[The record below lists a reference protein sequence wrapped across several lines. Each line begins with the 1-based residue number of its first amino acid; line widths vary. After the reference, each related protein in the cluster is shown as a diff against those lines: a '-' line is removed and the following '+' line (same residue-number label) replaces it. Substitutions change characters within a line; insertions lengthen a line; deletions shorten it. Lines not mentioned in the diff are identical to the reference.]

1 MKNRK
6 LSQLFIAS
14 VISAAM
20 MTSGISVSAADF
32 SDDTSATAEQTI
44 DAEEEEVPAAE
55 DSSELF
61 QSDAA
66 EAVSTVAVNSTNFP
80 DAKFRQYVLDNID
93 TNKDKKLSTDE
104 IKAAKTIDVSGLGIS
119 NLKGIE
125 HFTYA
130 TDLFAANNKLKSVDI
145 TKNTKV
151 AYLNLSNNSLT
162 GTLNL
167 SKCTNLHVV
176 KYGSNKLTK
185 VTMPAKKYLKS
196 LDFVDASDNQFTTQ
210 ANAGLNIGDT
220 DYVKSLSEVNASNN
234 AITSFNCAGFQGI
247 LDLRNNK
254 ITSLKLENSKEGSH
268 VVSLYLDGNT
278 LSKTS
283 SVDFTPE
290 WITTPQQFS
299 CSANVSSK
307 VKMLKATVSVT
318 SATWD
323 QIIVNVGSS
332 SDDASYKLE
341 KKTGNGAYETIK
353 TWANGDLS
361 DAEFGEDYTDNVI
374 STGQSYTYRVTATAQ
389 VKDANKNLK
398 SWSNSVTVTT
408 KAVGTKPALTLKST
422 KKGVATVSWKAVEGA
437 DGYDVYCGS
446 SKTSQKGTV
455 VKGTTKLTADKT
467 KLTSGKIYYFRARAY
482 KMVGSTK
489 VYTGYS
495 AVKSIKVK

>member
-6 LSQLFIAS
+6 LNQLLVAS

-20 MTSGISVSAADF
+20 MTSAIGVNAADF
-32 SDDTSATAEQTI
+32 SDDTSAAEQI
-44 DAEEEEVPAAE
+44 LDAGE
-55 DSSELF
+55 DETPDFEDDSEF

-66 EAVSTVAVNSTNFP
+66 EATSTVAVNATNFP

-93 TNKDKKLSTDE
+93 TNKDKKLSTEE
-104 IKAAKTIDVSGLGIS
+104 IKAAKSIDVSGLGIS
-119 NLKGIE
+119 NLKGVE
-125 HFTYA
+125 RFTYA
-130 TDLFAANNKLKSVDI
+130 TDLFAANNKLKTIDI
-145 TKNTKV
+145 TKNTKI

-185 VTMPAKKYLKS
+185 VTMPAKKYLKN
-196 LDFVDASDNQFTTQ
+196 LDFVDASSNKFTTQ

-220 DYVKSLSEVNASNN
+220 DYVPSLSEVNASNN

-254 ITSLKLENSKEGSH
+254 ITTLKLENSKEGSQ

-278 LSKTS
+278 LSKTTS
-283 SVDFTPE
+283 IDFTPE
-290 WITTPQQFS
+290 WITVPQQFS
-299 CSANVSSK
+299 CDSKVSSK
-307 VKMLKATVSVT
+307 VKMLKAKASIT
-318 SATWD
+318 SSTWD
-323 QIIVNVGSS
+323 QIVVNVGSS
-332 SDDASYKLE
+332 TDDASYKLE
-341 KKTGNGAYETIK
+341 KKKGNGAYETVK
-353 TWANGDLS
+353 TWDNGDMS

-374 STGQSYTYRVTATAQ
+374 TTGATYTYRVTATAQ
-389 VKDANKNLK
+389 IKDANKNLK
-398 SWSNSVTVTT
+398 SWSNSVEV
-408 KAVGTKPALTLKST
+408 KATATGTKPVLTLKST
-422 KKGVATVSWKAVEGA
+422 KKGVATVSWKAVAGA

-455 VKGTTKLTADKT
+455 VKGTTKLTANKT
-467 KLTSGKIYYFRARAY
+467 GLISGKTYYFKARAY
-482 KMVGSTK
+482 KLVGSTK

>member
-6 LSQLFIAS
+6 LNQLLVAS

-20 MTSGISVSAADF
+20 MTSAIGVNAADF
-32 SDDTSATAEQTI
+32 SDDTSAAEQI
-44 DAEEEEVPAAE
+44 LDAGE
-55 DSSELF
+55 DETPDFEDDSEF

-66 EAVSTVAVNSTNFP
+66 EATSTVAVNATNFP

-93 TNKDKKLSTDE
+93 TNKDKKLSTEE
-104 IKAAKTIDVSGLGIS
+104 IKAAKSIDVSGLGIS
-119 NLKGIE
+119 NLKGVE
-125 HFTYA
+125 RFTYA
-130 TDLFAANNKLKSVDI
+130 TDLFAANNKLKTIDI
-145 TKNTKV
+145 TKNTKI

-185 VTMPAKKYLKS
+185 VTMPAKKYLKN
-196 LDFVDASDNQFTTQ
+196 LDFVDASSNKFTTQ

-220 DYVKSLSEVNASNN
+220 DYVPSLSEVNASNN

-254 ITSLKLENSKEGSH
+254 ITTLKLENSKEGSQ

-278 LSKTS
+278 LSKTTS
-283 SVDFTPE
+283 IDFTPE
-290 WITTPQQFS
+290 WITVPQQFS
-299 CSANVSSK
+299 CDSKVSSK
-307 VKMLKATVSVT
+307 VKMLKAKASIT
-318 SATWD
+318 SYTWD
-323 QIIVNVGSS
+323 QIVVNVGSS
-332 SDDASYKLE
+332 TDDASYKLE
-341 KKTGNGAYETIK
+341 KKKGNGAYETVK
-353 TWANGDLS
+353 TWDNGDMS

-374 STGQSYTYRVTATAQ
+374 TTGATYTYRVTATAQ
-389 VKDANKNLK
+389 IKDANKNLK
-398 SWSNSVTVTT
+398 SWSNSVEV
-408 KAVGTKPALTLKST
+408 KATATGTKPVLTLKST
-422 KKGVATVSWKAVEGA
+422 KKGVATVSWKAVAGA

-446 SKTSQKGTV
+446 SKTSQKGIV
-455 VKGTTKLTADKT
+455 VKGTTKLTANKT
-467 KLTSGKIYYFRARAY
+467 GLISGKTYYFKARAY
-482 KMVGSTK
+482 KLVGSTK

>member
-6 LSQLFIAS
+6 LNQLLVAS

-20 MTSGISVSAADF
+20 MTSAISVNAADF
-32 SDDTSATAEQTI
+32 SDDTSAAAEQTLEAGEDETPDFE
-44 DAEEEEVPAAE
+44 DA
-55 DSSELF
+55 SESV
-61 QSDAA
+61 SDAA
-66 EAVSTVAVNSTNFP
+66 EAASTVAVNATNFP

-93 TNKDKKLSTDE
+93 TNKDKKLSAAE
-104 IKAAKTIDVSGLGIS
+104 IKAAKTIDVSGLGVS

-125 HFTYA
+125 RFTYA

-145 TKNTKV
+145 TKNTKI

-185 VTMPAKKYLKS
+185 VTMPAKKYLKN
-196 LDFVDASDNQFTTQ
+196 LDFVDASSNKFTTQ

-220 DYVKSLSEVNASNN
+220 DYVKNLSEVNASNN

-254 ITSLKLENSKEGSH
+254 ITTLKLENSKEGSQ
-268 VVSLYLDGNT
+268 VVSLYIDGNI
-278 LSKTS
+278 LSNTP

-290 WITTPQQFS
+290 WITVPQQFS
-299 CSANVSSK
+299 CDAKVSSK
-307 VKMLKATVSVT
+307 VKMLKAKASIT
-318 SATWD
+318 SSTWD
-323 QIIVNVGSS
+323 QIVVNVGSS
-332 SDDASYKLE
+332 TDDASYKLE
-341 KKTGNGAYETIK
+341 KKKDNGAYETVK
-353 TWANGDLS
+353 TWENGDLA

-374 STGQSYTYRVTATAQ
+374 STGAAYTYRVTATAQ
-389 VKDANKNLK
+389 IKDANKNLR
-398 SWSNSVTVTT
+398 SWSNSVEV
-408 KAVGTKPALTLKST
+408 KATAIGAKPALTLKST
-422 KKGVATVSWKAVEGA
+422 KKGVATVSWKAVAGA

-446 SKTSQKGTV
+446 SKKSQKGTV
-455 VKGTTKLTADKT
+455 VKGTTALTANKT
-467 KLTSGKIYYFRARAY
+467 GLTSGKTYYFRARAY
-482 KMVGSTK
+482 KMVGSNK